1 MFVHSLYLF
10 PCIYSLKHAFRLFKC
25 NICMYVCVYI
35 HIHIYILWHYL
46 SYLILYL
53 WYSFTLIIN
62 YSLYF
67 LVLYSIPLFSSL
79 TQIFHYW
86 TSFAITNSV
95 AINTEH
101 FYQTFFSIFPLC
113 HLLSPSLPE
122 LTTFGVLYGLPSSKY
137 QIWSWRYPGDLRK
150 LLIPG
155 HTLFTNQEPLP
166 EASSKISFSLDRTES
181 HDHLQ
186 TNLD

>member
-25 NICMYVCVYI
+25 NICMCVCVYI

-86 TSFAITNSV
+86 TSFAITNSA

-101 FYQTFFSIFPLC
+101 FYQTFFF
-113 HLLSPSLPE
+113 HLSS
-122 LTTFGVLYGLPSSKY
+122 LPSSESQLTWVDY
-137 QIWSWRYPGDLRK
+137 LWGAIWTPQLQISNMIMTLSRRLEKAADSWAHPFHQPG
-150 LLIPG
+150 
-155 HTLFTNQEPLP
+155 
-166 EASSKISFSLDRTES
+166 ASPRSF
-181 HDHLQ
+181 
-186 TNLD
+186 